1 MSDEIR
7 AALTAVVERLVRLA
21 AEEPP
26 FRSHLLRLLDAVQA
40 AVKDTEGRAE
50 GGPAPDAPAKESS
63 PPEPPSSISPALG
76 EEEPATPSP
85 ALPMTSDVLLPPV
98 EASAPAADARETWLP
113 PCEPATG
120 ADLGGVEERCRLKV
134 EASRWAARRRCL
146 TAAGAPFRTDIGPRD
161 EEMIERGRAA
171 NCYLWMCNPYGPSP
185 DDPSGYD
192 LVAGCFEATAEAV
205 ALVRLVLEVED
216 APRRE
221 LEASLHLLAEAQSG
235 LRVAAD
241 ALGGQE
247 DEDQQRVFQWLK
259 RATWEMQV
267 YVPRHMRRDDPA
279 NPSGSA
285 NLVERVRAAREKVE
299 QARTLKRQRKKLL
312 GKIRHK
318 LSLLPDAPEAERV
331 ELWQALA
338 AAVDQLV
345 TGGLPPSNK
354 HLREHLLP
362 ALGGMP
368 ELPDV
373 PKGFQ
378 LFLREM
384 DRYREGVLPPEAP
397 ASEDEPP
404 AEVRRASRLLAGRA
418 VVLIGGDPRPG
429 AKESLERAFGLR
441 ELVWVGT
448 REHQSITEFEPFV
461 ARPEVALVLL
471 AIRWSSHSY
480 AEVQK
485 FCDRYGK
492 PLVRLPGG
500 YNPNQVAAQILTQC
514 SDRLAST

>member
-1 MSDEIR
+1 MSDDIK
-7 AALTAVVERLVRLA
+7 AALTAVVERLVQLA
-21 AEEPP
+21 TEEPP

-40 AVKDTEGRAE
+40 AIKDTERRE
-50 GGPAPDAPAKESS
+50 GGPAPDAPAGESL
-63 PPEPPSSISPALG
+63 PPEPPSSIPPAVE
-76 EEEPATPSP
+76 EEEPAMPSS
-85 ALPMTSDVLLPPV
+85 ALPMTADVFLPPV
-98 EASAPAADARETWLP
+98 EADAPAADARQSSWP
-113 PCEPATG
+113 PREPVTEL
-120 ADLGGVEERCRLKV
+120 DLGGVEERCRLKA
-134 EASRWAARRRCL
+134 EASRWAASRRRL
-146 TAAGAPFRTDIGPRD
+146 VAAGASFRTEIGPKD
-161 EEMIERGRAA
+161 EEMVEKGRAA
-171 NCYLWMCNPYGPSP
+171 DCYLWMCSPYGPSS
-185 DDPSGYD
+185 DDPCPYD
-192 LVAGCFEATAEAV
+192 LIAGCFEATAEAV
-205 ALVRLVLEVED
+205 ALVRLMLEVED

-235 LRVAAD
+235 LRVAVA
-241 ALGGQE
+241 ALDGQE

-259 RATWEMQV
+259 QATWEMQV

-285 NLVERVRAAREKVE
+285 NLVERIRAARGRVE
-299 QARTLKRQRKKLL
+299 QARTLKRLRKKLL

-318 LSLLPDAPEAERV
+318 LSLLPNASEAERR
-331 ELWQALA
+331 EIWQALA

-345 TGGLPPSNK
+345 SGGLPPSNK
-354 HLREHLLP
+354 HLRDHLLP

-384 DRYREGVLPPEAP
+384 DRYREGIGPPEAP
-397 ASEDEPP
+397 APEDEPP
-404 AEVRRASRLLAGRA
+404 ADVRRASRLLAGRS
-418 VVLIGGDPRPG
+418 VVLIGGDPRPE

-441 ELVWVGT
+441 QLIWVGT
-448 REHQSITEFEPFV
+448 REHESITEFEPVV

-480 AEVQK
+480 AEVKK

-500 YNPNQVAAQILTQC
+500 YNPNQVAAQVLMQC